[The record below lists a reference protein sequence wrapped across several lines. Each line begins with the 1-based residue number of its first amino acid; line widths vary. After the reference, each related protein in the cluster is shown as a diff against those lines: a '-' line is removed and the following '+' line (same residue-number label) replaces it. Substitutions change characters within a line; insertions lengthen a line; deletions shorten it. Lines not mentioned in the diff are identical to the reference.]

1 MVVIAIMGQVLIF
14 MVAVALADIQET
26 VAMRVKVRPHLLLL
40 LQVAMAKAVEV
51 VEVFGDLE
59 AVLAS

>member
-1 MVVIAIMGQVLIF
+1 MVVIAIMGQVMIF

-26 VAMRVKVRPHLLLL
+26 VAMRVKVQPHLLLL
-40 LQVAMAKAVEV
+40 LQVAMAKAVGV
-51 VEVFGDLE
+51 AEVFGDLE

>member
-1 MVVIAIMGQVLIF
+1 